1 MIKKFSTSNK
11 QTELQPKNME
21 RKRMSCR
28 LSPKLNFMSLILEW

>member
-21 RKRMSCR
+21 RKRMSSR
-28 LSPKLNFMSLILEW
+28 LPPKLNFVPLLFEW